1 MKKFTCPCCG
11 YKTLNERDNWE
22 TCQVCKWMD
31 DEIQSYEP
39 DIGGANKITLREAQK
54 NFKEIGRAD
63 RINYHSKGKPTFK
76 YEKDDNWKPYEK
88 DNYPY

>member
-39 DIGGANKITLREAQK
+39 DIGGANKVTLREAQK

-63 RINYHSKGKPTFK
+63 RINYHSKGEPTSK
-76 YEKDDNWKPYEK
+76 YEKDDNGKPYEER
-88 DNYPY
+88 

>member
-39 DIGGANKITLREAQK
+39 DIGGANKVTLREAQK

-63 RINYHSKGKPTFK
+63 RINYHSKGKPTSK
-76 YEKDDNWKPYEK
+76 YEKDDNWKPYGK
-88 DNYPY
+88 R

>member
-39 DIGGANKITLREAQK
+39 DIGGANKVTLREAQK

-63 RINYHSKGKPTFK
+63 RINYHSKGDPTSK
-76 YEKDDNWKPYEK
+76 YEKDDNWKPYEER
-88 DNYPY
+88 